1 CTPRPDG
8 PGPVA
13 EKFFEALAKGDT
25 AAAAKLTDDP
35 DGAKVGLDQAFSG
48 LQATSFK
55 AAVNGSQYTQDTGSA
70 DATYTW

>member
-1 CTPRPDG
+1 MVGTVLLVAGAVACTPRPDG

-35 DGAKVGLDQAFSG
+35 DGAKVGLTKRSRDYRRRRSRPR
-48 LQATSFK
+48 
-55 AAVNGSQYTQDTGSA
+55 
-70 DATYTW
+70 